1 MGDLAHAMAI
11 SGGGVI
17 SLVGAGG
24 KTTLMFCLARE
35 LAASGAS
42 VLATT
47 TTKVRVPGADD
58 ARQIIISSD
67 VEDVLNRVQGA
78 GVGGGVLFAVARE
91 ISSQGKLSG
100 FQPSVIDSIAAS
112 GAFQWIVVEADGAAQ
127 RPVKAPAPHEPVI
140 PESSGWV
147 IGILGIDVIGKPLN
161 ESNVFRPERFASI
174 TGLSMENPISA
185 ASLAK
190 VLAHPEGILK
200 GCPKEA
206 AAVAFLNKADTSEVV
221 SNGRKVVAFLRE
233 MKCSLLRRILIG
245 KLLPNPEIH
254 EYHNI

>member
-1 MGDLAHAMAI
+1 MGDLTHAMAI

-24 KTTLMFCLARE
+24 KTTLMFCLAKE
-35 LAASGAS
+35 LEASGAS

-47 TTKVRVPGADD
+47 TTKVRIPGADD
-58 ARQIIISSD
+58 ARRIIISSD
-67 VEDVLNRVQGA
+67 IKDILNSARCTKA
-78 GVGGGVLFAVARE
+78 YPRILFAAARE
-91 ISSQGKLSG
+91 ISSQGKLVG
-100 FQPSVIDSIAAS
+100 FQPSFIDSIAAS

-174 TGLSMENPISA
+174 TGLSMEKPISA

-206 AAVAFLNKADTSEVV
+206 AAVAFLNKADTSKVV
-221 SNGRKVVAFLRE
+221 SNGREVVALLRE
-233 MKCSLLRRILIG
+233 MKCSLLRRAIIG
-245 KLLPNPEIH
+245 RLLPDPEIH
-254 EYHNI
+254 ECHDI